1 METGPLCFIIMPFG
15 EKSDPTGKGKIDF
28 DKIYNNAILP
38 AVKEAGMVPIRAD
51 EERTGGIIHR
61 AMFERL
67 ILSEFAI
74 ADLTTA
80 NANVFYELGVRH
92 AARPKTT
99 LTIFAEH
106 QKLPFDVN
114 FLRSLPYKLGN
125 DNKFDKKDTSQLKE
139 NLSKKLTELRQL
151 NLKEGAFD
159 SPLFQLID
167 GYKAPDIEH
176 LKTDAFRDRLQY
188 SEKIKQSL
196 WEARDEKSVDSVKAI
211 EESLDKLDGVET
223 GVIVDLFLS
232 YRGLSAWEEMIHLHD
247 KMPVTLQDSIM
258 IQEQLGFALN
268 RAGQKEKAIRVLEDV
283 IKKNGP
289 SSESC
294 GLLGR
299 VYKDQWQQALKDN
312 QTFKAGGYLEKA
324 IETYI
329 QGYKTDIRDA
339 FPGIN
344 AVTLLDI
351 QGDEESLTTKTEL
364 LPVVKFVAS
373 QRLNSSTPDYWDFA
387 TMLEISVLENE
398 PEKSRKWLRKALADV
413 RESWEPET
421 TANNLKM
428 ILSARQKRGEN
439 IDWLKAIV
447 DELSKES

>member
-1 METGPLCFIIMPFG
+1 
-15 EKSDPTGKGKIDF
+15 
-28 DKIYNNAILP
+28 
-38 AVKEAGMVPIRAD
+38 
-51 EERTGGIIHR
+51 
-61 AMFERL
+61 
-67 ILSEFAI
+67 
-74 ADLTTA
+74 
-80 NANVFYELGVRH
+80 
-92 AARPKTT
+92 
-99 LTIFAEH
+99 
-106 QKLPFDVN
+106 
-114 FLRSLPYKLGN
+114 
-125 DNKFDKKDTSQLKE
+125 
-139 NLSKKLTELRQL
+139 
-151 NLKEGAFD
+151 
-159 SPLFQLID
+159 
-167 GYKAPDIEH
+167 
-176 LKTDAFRDRLQY
+176 
-188 SEKIKQSL
+188 
-196 WEARDEKSVDSVKAI
+196 
-211 EESLDKLDGVET
+211 
-223 GVIVDLFLS
+223 
-232 YRGLSAWEEMIHLHD
+232 
-247 KMPVTLQDSIM
+247 LQDSIM

-312 QTFKAGGYLEKA
+312 QTFKADGYLEKA

-373 QRLNSSTPDYWDFA
+373 QRLNSSTPDYWDYA